1 MAVAIA
7 VDMDAGAMAAEKMAA
22 RKPNPATN
30 GLGSDGVDGLQRWA
44 TCRKKKLTTLCFEV
58 SSIRETRSL
67 QICSTRMR
75 SRPDCCVC
83 RVNGSDP

>member
-1 MAVAIA
+1 
-7 VDMDAGAMAAEKMAA
+7 MAA

-58 SSIRETRSL
+58 SSCLKIAPDLLDANAIT
-67 QICSTRMR
+67 
-75 SRPDCCVC
+75 SRLLRLSC
-83 RVNGSDP
+83 